1 MLLLQRL
8 VLNMRLLRLL
18 LPLLLPLLLHGC
30 RRGLLGLQLGPQR
43 QGGGRLRL
51 HCCLQQLRSH
61 GWGPQHACHRISS
74 THQPRAVLLQRLG
87 SRRHSLP
94 ICGRLRCLLLT
105 VARMLLLKHCR
116 CTSHCCRNCRS
127 GTSG

>member
-8 VLNMRLLRLL
+8 VLNMLLLLLR
-18 LPLLLPLLLHGC
+18 LPLLLQRC

-61 GWGPQHACHRISS
+61 GWGPQHASHRIGS

-94 ICGRLRCLLLT
+94 ICGRLHCLLLT
-105 VARMLLLKHCR
+105 VARVLLLKHCR
-116 CTSHCCRNCRS
+116 CTRHCRRNCRS
-127 GTSG
+127 STSG